1 MRGRAPGKGEIAP
14 MLAPSLRRAAPLLAF
29 CSLAL
34 AQTEDDAVVVT
45 ASRTEQRV
53 RDAIPHTTVLTRKD
67 IRDSQAADL
76 PTLLRREAGIEVSQ
90 SGGLGGNASLF
101 TRGGRSAQTLVL
113 IDGVRVEDA
122 GFGTTAIQHLMLDD
136 IERIEIARG
145 NVSSLYGSGAIGGV
159 VQVFTRRG
167 SGAPTPYGE
176 AMAGSRDTT
185 KLLAGYGGEVGSTR
199 FNVSALRLATRGFS
213 AIDPRL
219 APLANPDDDG
229 YRNES
234 VSASLAQR
242 LGANHEIG
250 VRVLRTRAK
259 IDYDDSFTGPTS
271 VQTADQDLGMTQ
283 LYWDAQLLERWKS
296 RITAAEG
303 TDYRTDFLD
312 AAFAFLSN
320 TRSRQLIWNNDV
332 SLAPAH
338 GVSFSLER
346 LEQEMDNSTFGQK
359 KRDANSARL
368 GYLGRLGA
376 HSFQANVRNDKYSDF
391 GNADTYFLG
400 YGFDLTDAWRLT
412 ASTSTAF
419 RAPTFQDL
427 FGFGGNPQLRPE
439 RTRTNELGVQWASGT
454 NRVRVVG
461 FHTDYQ
467 DAITF
472 DNVTFTAQ
480 NIRKAKVNGVET
492 SYSGRI
498 AGIDLRAALTL
509 QDPVEQEPGDIERA
523 AIRRAKRFGSIAAF
537 RNFGRWRIGGEL
549 LASGERP
556 DVDIATFERVELA
569 SYTVVNLL
577 ARFEYNKNLYFT
589 TRLENAFDEK
599 YQVVHGFNTAPRG
612 FFVSVGWQP

>member
-1 MRGRAPGKGEIAP
+1 
-14 MLAPSLRRAAPLLAF
+14 MLSRCLRRAAPLLAF
-29 CSLAL
+29 CSLAF
-34 AQTEDDAVVVT
+34 AQTEDDPVVVT
-45 ASRTEQRV
+45 ASRTEQRI
-53 RDAIPHTTVLTRKD
+53 RDAIPHTTVLTRQD
-67 IRDSQAADL
+67 IRDSQAPDL
-76 PTLLRREAGIEVSQ
+76 PTLLRREAGIEVVQ

-101 TRGGRSAQTLVL
+101 MRGGRSAQSLVL

-122 GFGTTAIQHLMLDD
+122 GFGTTALQHLMLDD
-136 IERIEIARG
+136 IDRIEIARG

-167 SGAPTPYGE
+167 TGTPSAYGE

-185 KLLAGYGGEVGSTR
+185 KVLAGYGGEFGDTR
-199 FNVSALRLATRGFS
+199 LNVSALRFDTRGFS
-213 AIDPRL
+213 AIDPRF
-219 APLANPDDDG
+219 APAANPDDDG
-229 YRNES
+229 YRNQS
-234 VSASLAQR
+234 VSASLGQR
-242 LGANHEIG
+242 LGANHELG
-250 VRVLRTRAK
+250 VRVLRTRTK

-283 LYWDAQLLERWKS
+283 LYWDARLLERWKS

-312 AAFAFLSN
+312 GAFAFLSN

-338 GVSFSLER
+338 GVSLSLER

-359 KRDANSARL
+359 KRHADSVRL
-368 GYLGRLGA
+368 GYLGRFGA
-376 HSFQANVRNDKYSDF
+376 HSLQANARNDKYSDF
-391 GNADTYFLG
+391 GNADTWFLG

-412 ASTSTAF
+412 ASASTAF

-427 FGFGGNPQLRPE
+427 FGFGGNPQLQPE
-439 RTRTNELGVQWASGT
+439 RTRTNEVGVQWASGV

-461 FHTDYQ
+461 FHTDYH

-472 DNVTFTAQ
+472 DNVTFTAE
-480 NIRKAKVNGVET
+480 NIRKAKVSGVEA

-509 QDPVEQEPGDIERA
+509 QDAVEQEPDDIERA
-523 AIRRAKRFGSIAAF
+523 AIRRARRFGSIAAF
-537 RNFGRWRIGGEL
+537 RNFGRWRLGGEV
-549 LASGERP
+549 LASGSRP
-556 DVDIATFERVELA
+556 DVDIATFEPVQLA
-569 SYTVVNLL
+569 GYTVVNLL
-577 ARFEYNKNLYFT
+577 ARFEFNKNLYVAA
-589 TRLENAFDEK
+589 RLENAFDEE

-612 FFVSVGWQP
+612 FFFSVGWQP

>member
-1 MRGRAPGKGEIAP
+1 MFARN
-14 MLAPSLRRAAPLLAF
+14 LWRAALPLACSPLAF
-29 CSLAL
+29 
-34 AQTEDDAVVVT
+34 AQPADDPVVVT
-45 ASRTEQRV
+45 ASRTEQRL
-53 RDAIPHTTVLTRKD
+53 RDAIPHTTVLTRQD
-67 IRDSQAADL
+67 IRDSLAVDL
-76 PTLLRREAGIEVSQ
+76 PTLLRREAGIEISQ

-101 TRGGRSAQTLVL
+101 ARGGRSAQTLVL

-136 IERIEIARG
+136 IDRIEIARG

-167 SGAPTPYGE
+167 SGTPAPYGE
-176 AMAGSRDTT
+176 ATVGSRDTT
-185 KLLAGYGGEVGSTR
+185 KLTAGYGGEFGDTR
-199 FNVSALRLATRGFS
+199 LNVSALRLDTRGFS
-213 AIDPRL
+213 AIDPRF

-242 LGANHEIG
+242 LGANHEVG
-250 VRVLRTRAK
+250 VRLLRTRAK

-271 VQTADQDLGMTQ
+271 VQTADQDLGMAQ
-283 LYWDAQLLERWKS
+283 LYWDAQVLERWKS
-296 RITAAEG
+296 RITVGQG

-312 AAFAFLSN
+312 GAFAFRSN

-338 GVSFSLER
+338 GVALSLER
-346 LEQEMDNSTFGQK
+346 LEQEMDNSTFGSK
-359 KRDANSARL
+359 KRDANSVRL
-368 GYLGRLGA
+368 GYLGRFGA
-376 HSFQANVRNDKYSDF
+376 HSLQANVRNDKYSDF

-439 RTRTNELGVQWASGT
+439 RARTNELGVQWASGT
-454 NRVRVVG
+454 NRVRTVA

-472 DNVTFTAQ
+472 DNATFTVQ
-480 NIRKAKVNGVET
+480 NVRKAKVTGVET
-492 SYSGRI
+492 SYSGRV
-498 AGIDLRAALTL
+498 AGIDLRAALTS
-509 QDPVEQEPGDIERA
+509 QDAVEQEPDDIERA
-523 AIRRAKRFGSIAAF
+523 AIRRAKAFGSIAAF
-537 RNFGRWRIGGEL
+537 RNFGRLRLGGEL
-549 LASGERP
+549 LASGPRP
-556 DVDIATFERVELA
+556 DVDIATFERTELA

-577 ARFEYNKNLYFT
+577 ARYELNKNLYFAA
-589 TRLENAFDEK
+589 RLENAFDEE
-599 YQVVHGFNTAPRG
+599 YQLVHGFNTAPRG

>member
-1 MRGRAPGKGEIAP
+1 
-14 MLAPSLRRAAPLLAF
+14 MLGSSLGRAAPLLAF

-34 AQTEDDAVVVT
+34 AQAENDAVVVT
-45 ASRTEQRV
+45 ASRTEQRI
-53 RDAIPHTTVLTRKD
+53 RDAIAHTTVITRQD
-67 IRDSQAADL
+67 IRDSQSPDL
-76 PTLLRREAGIEVSQ
+76 PTLLRREAGIELSQ
-90 SGGLGGNASLF
+90 NGGLGGNASLF
-101 TRGGRSAQTLVL
+101 MRGGRSAQALVL

-122 GFGTTAIQHLMLDD
+122 GFGTTALQHLMPDD
-136 IERIEIARG
+136 IDRIEIARG

-167 SGAPTPYGE
+167 SGTPAPYGE

-185 KLLAGYGGEVGSTR
+185 KLLAGYGGQIGEMSSSTR
-199 FNVSALRLATRGFS
+199 FNVSAMRLDTRGFS
-213 AIDPRL
+213 AIDPRF

-234 VSASLAQR
+234 VSANLAQR
-242 LGANHEIG
+242 LGADHEIG
-250 VRVLRTRAK
+250 LRVLRTRAK

-283 LYWDAQLLERWKS
+283 LYWDARLLERWKS

-312 AAFAFLSN
+312 GAFAFLSN

-338 GVSFSLER
+338 GVSLSLER

-359 KRDANSARL
+359 KRDANSVRL
-368 GYLGRLGA
+368 GYLGRFGA
-376 HSFQANVRNDKYSDF
+376 HSVQLNWRNDRYSDF
-391 GNADTYFLG
+391 GDADTYFAG
-400 YGFDLTDAWRLT
+400 YGYDLTDAWRFT

-439 RTRTNELGVQWASGT
+439 RARTNEVGVQWASGP
-454 NRVRVVG
+454 NRVRTVA
-461 FHTDYQ
+461 FQTDYQ

-472 DNVTFTAQ
+472 DNATFTAQ
-480 NIRKAKVNGVET
+480 NIRKMKVTGVET
-492 SYSGRI
+492 SYSGRV
-498 AGIDLRAALTL
+498 GGFDLRAALTL
-509 QDPVEQEPGDIERA
+509 QDPIEQEPGDVELQA
-523 AIRRAKRFGSIAAF
+523 VRRAKAFGSLAVF
-537 RNFGRWRIGGEL
+537 RTSGRWRLGGEV
-549 LASGERP
+549 LASGPRP
-556 DVDIATFERVELA
+556 DTDIATFERTELA

-577 ARFEYNKNLYFT
+577 ARFEYDKRLYVAA
-589 TRLENAFDEK
+589 RLENAFDEE
-599 YQVVHGFNTAPRG
+599 YQLAHGFNTAPRG
-612 FFVSVGWQP
+612 VFVSVGWSP

>member
-1 MRGRAPGKGEIAP
+1 MFARN
-14 MLAPSLRRAAPLLAF
+14 LWRAALPLA
-29 CSLAL
+29 CSPLVF
-34 AQTEDDAVVVT
+34 AQPADDPVVVT
-45 ASRTEQRV
+45 ASRTEQRL
-53 RDAIPHTTVLTRKD
+53 RDAIPHTTVLTRQD
-67 IRDSQAADL
+67 IRESLAVDL
-76 PTLLRREAGIEVSQ
+76 PTLLRREAGIEISQ

-101 TRGGRSAQTLVL
+101 ARGGRSAQTLVL

-136 IERIEIARG
+136 IDRIEIARG

-167 SGAPTPYGE
+167 TGAPAPYGE
-176 AMAGSRDTT
+176 ATVGSRDTT
-185 KLLAGYGGEVGSTR
+185 KLTAGYGGEFGDTR
-199 FNVSALRLATRGFS
+199 LNVSALRLDTRGFS
-213 AIDPRL
+213 AIDPRF

-242 LGANHEIG
+242 LGANHEVG
-250 VRVLRTRAK
+250 VRLLRTRAK

-271 VQTADQDLGMTQ
+271 VQTADQDLGMAQ
-283 LYWDAQLLERWKS
+283 LYWDAQVLERWKS
-296 RITAAEG
+296 RITVGQG

-312 AAFAFLSN
+312 GAFAFRSN

-338 GVSFSLER
+338 GVALSLER
-346 LEQEMDNSTFGQK
+346 LEQEMDNSTFGSK
-359 KRDANSARL
+359 KRDANSVRL
-368 GYLGRLGA
+368 GYLGRFGA
-376 HSFQANVRNDKYSDF
+376 HSLQANVRNDKYSDF

-439 RTRTNELGVQWASGT
+439 RARTNELGVQWASGT
-454 NRVRVVG
+454 NRVRTVA

-472 DNVTFTAQ
+472 DNATFTVQ
-480 NIRKAKVNGVET
+480 NVRKAKVTGVET
-492 SYSGRI
+492 SYSGRV

-509 QDPVEQEPGDIERA
+509 QDAVEQEPDDIERA
-523 AIRRAKRFGSIAAF
+523 AIRRAKAFGSIAAF
-537 RNFGRWRIGGEL
+537 RNFGRLRLGGEL
-549 LASGERP
+549 LASGPRP
-556 DVDIATFERVELA
+556 DVDIATFERTELA

-577 ARFEYNKNLYFT
+577 ARYELNKNLYLSA
-589 TRLENAFDEK
+589 RLENAFDED
-599 YQVVHGFNTAPRG
+599 YQIVHGFNTAPRG
-612 FFVSVGWQP
+612 FFLSVGWQP

>member
-1 MRGRAPGKGEIAP
+1 

-29 CSLAL
+29 CSLAF
-34 AQTEDDAVVVT
+34 AQTDDDAVVVT
-45 ASRTEQRV
+45 ASRTEQRI
-53 RDAIPHTTVLTRKD
+53 RDAIPHTTVITRQD
-67 IRDSQAADL
+67 IRDSQAVDL
-76 PTLLRREAGIEVSQ
+76 PTLLRREAGIELSQ
-90 SGGLGGNASLF
+90 NGGLGGNASLF
-101 TRGGRSAQTLVL
+101 MRGGRSAQTLVL

-145 NVSSLYGSGAIGGV
+145 NVSSLYGSGAIGGI

-167 SGAPTPYGE
+167 SGTPAAYGE
-176 AMAGSRDTT
+176 ATAGSRDTT
-185 KLLAGYGGEVGSTR
+185 KLVAGYGGEYRDTR
-199 FNVSALRLATRGFS
+199 FNISALRLDTRGFS
-213 AIDPRL
+213 AIDPRF

-234 VSASLAQR
+234 VNASLAQR
-242 LGANHEIG
+242 LGADHEVG
-250 VRVLRTRAK
+250 VRFLRTRAK

-271 VQTADQDLGMTQ
+271 LQTADQDLGMAQ
-283 LYWDAQLLERWKS
+283 LYWDARFFERWKS

-312 AAFAFLSN
+312 GAFAFLSN

-332 SLAPAH
+332 QVAPAH
-338 GVSFSLER
+338 GLSFSLER

-359 KRDANSARL
+359 KRDANSVRL

-376 HSFQANVRNDKYSDF
+376 HSLQLNWRNDRYSDF
-391 GNADTYFLG
+391 GDADTYFAG
-400 YGFDLTDAWRLT
+400 YGFDLTDAWRIT

-439 RTRTNELGVQWASGT
+439 RARTSELGMQWARGA
-454 NRVRVVG
+454 NRVRVAA
-461 FHTDYQ
+461 FQTDYE

-472 DNVTFTAQ
+472 DNATFTAQ
-480 NIRKAKVNGVET
+480 NIRKMKVTGVET
-492 SYSGRI
+492 SYSGRL
-498 AGIDLRAALTL
+498 GGFDLRAALTL
-509 QDPVEQEPGDIERA
+509 QDPVEQEPGDVELQ
-523 AIRRAKRFGSIAAF
+523 AIRRAKAFGSLAVF
-537 RNFGRWRIGGEL
+537 RTSGRWRFGGEM
-549 LASGERP
+549 LASGPRP
-556 DVDIATFERVELA
+556 DVDIATFERTELA

-577 ARFEYNKNLYFT
+577 ARFEYNKHLYVAA
-589 TRLENAFDEK
+589 RLENAFDEE
-599 YQVVHGFNTAPRG
+599 YQLVHGFNTAPRG

>member
-1 MRGRAPGKGEIAP
+1 
-14 MLAPSLRRAAPLLAF
+14 MLALSLRRAAPLLAF
-29 CSLAL
+29 CSLAF
-34 AQTEDDAVVVT
+34 AQTEDDPVVVT
-45 ASRTEQRV
+45 ASRTEQRM
-53 RDAIPHTTVLTRKD
+53 RDAIPHTTVLTRQD
-67 IRDSQAADL
+67 IRDSQAIDL
-76 PTLLRREAGIEVSQ
+76 PTLLRREAGIEISQ

-136 IERIEIARG
+136 VERIEIARG

-167 SGAPTPYGE
+167 SGAPAPYGE

-185 KLLAGYGGEVGSTR
+185 KLLAGYGGELGEMSGSTR
-199 FNVSALRLATRGFS
+199 FNVSALRLDTRGFS

-250 VRVLRTRAK
+250 MRVLRTRAK

-271 VQTADQDLGMTQ
+271 VQTADQDLGMAQ

-296 RITAAEG
+296 RITVAEG

-312 AAFAFLSN
+312 AAFAFRSN

-332 SLAPAH
+332 SLAQAH
-338 GVSFSLER
+338 GVSPSLER
-346 LEQEMDNSTFGQK
+346 LEQEMDNSTFGSK
-359 KRDANSARL
+359 KRDANSVRL

-376 HSFQANVRNDKYSDF
+376 HSLQANVRNDKYSDF

-439 RTRTNELGVQWASGT
+439 RTRTNELGAQWARGA

-461 FHTDYQ
+461 FQTDYQ

-472 DNVTFTAQ
+472 DNVSFTAQ
-480 NIRKAKVNGVET
+480 NIRKAKVTGVET

-509 QDPVEQEPGDIERA
+509 QDPVEQEPDDIERA
-523 AIRRAKRFGSIAAF
+523 AIRRAKAFGSIAAF
-537 RNFGRWRIGGEL
+537 RNFGRWRLGGEV
-549 LASGERP
+549 LASGPRP

-577 ARFEYNKNLYFT
+577 ARYELNKNLYFSA
-589 TRLENAFDEK
+589 RLENALDED

-612 FFVSVGWQP
+612 FFISVGWQP

>member
-1 MRGRAPGKGEIAP
+1 
-14 MLAPSLRRAAPLLAF
+14 MLALSLRRAAPLLAF
-29 CSLAL
+29 CSLAF
-34 AQTEDDAVVVT
+34 AQTDDDPVVVT
-45 ASRTEQRV
+45 ASRTEQRI
-53 RDAIPHTTVLTRKD
+53 RDAIPHTTVLTRQD
-67 IRDSQAADL
+67 IRDSQAVDL
-76 PTLLRREAGIEVSQ
+76 PTLLRREAGIEISQ

-113 IDGVRVEDA
+113 VDGVRVEDA

-167 SGAPTPYGE
+167 SGTPSAYGE

-185 KLLAGYGGEVGSTR
+185 KLLAGYGGEFGSTR
-199 FNVSALRLATRGFS
+199 LNVSALRLDTRGFS

-229 YRNES
+229 YRNQS

-250 VRVLRTRAK
+250 VRVLRTRTK

-283 LYWDAQLLERWKS
+283 LYWDAQLHERWKS

-312 AAFAFLSN
+312 GAFAFLSN

-338 GVSFSLER
+338 GVSLSLER
-346 LEQEMDNSTFGQK
+346 LEQEMDNSTFGSR
-359 KRDANSARL
+359 KRDANSVRL

-376 HSFQANVRNDKYSDF
+376 HAFQANVRNDKYSDF

-439 RTRTNELGVQWASGT
+439 RTRTNELGVQWASGA

-480 NIRKAKVNGVET
+480 NIRKAKVTGVET

-509 QDPVEQEPGDIERA
+509 QDAVEQEPDDIERA

-537 RNFGRWRIGGEL
+537 RNFGRLRLGGEL
-549 LASGERP
+549 LASGARP
-556 DVDIATFERVELA
+556 DVDIATFEPVQLA
-569 SYTVVNLL
+569 GYTVVNLL
-577 ARFEYNKNLYFT
+577 ARLEYNKHLYLSA
-589 TRLENAFDEK
+589 RLENALDEE
-599 YQVVHGFNTAPRG
+599 YQIVHGFNTAPRG
-612 FFVSVGWQP
+612 FFVTVGWQP

>member
-1 MRGRAPGKGEIAP
+1 MFARC
-14 MLAPSLRRAAPLLAF
+14 LRRAAPLLAF
-29 CSLAL
+29 CSLAF
-34 AQTEDDAVVVT
+34 AQSDDDAVVVT
-45 ASRTEQRV
+45 ASRTEQRI
-53 RDAIPHTTVLTRKD
+53 RDAIPHTTVITRRD

-76 PTLLRREAGIEVSQ
+76 PTLLRREAGLEVSQ

-101 TRGGRSAQTLVL
+101 ARGGRSAQTLVL
-113 IDGVRVEDA
+113 VDGVRLEDA

-167 SGAPTPYGE
+167 SGAPAPYGE
-176 AMAGSRDTT
+176 VTAGSRDTT
-185 KLLAGYGGEVGSTR
+185 KLVAGYGGELGEMSGSTR
-199 FNVSALRLATRGFS
+199 FNVSALRLDTRGFS
-213 AIDPRL
+213 AIDPRF

-229 YRNES
+229 YRNQS

-242 LGANHEIG
+242 LGADHELG

-283 LYWDAQLLERWKS
+283 LYWDARFFERWKS

-303 TDYRTDFLD
+303 TDYRTDFLNG
-312 AAFAFLSN
+312 AFAFLSN

-338 GVSFSLER
+338 GVSLSLER
-346 LEQEMDNSTFGQK
+346 LEQEMDNSTFGSK
-359 KRDANSARL
+359 KRDADSVRL

-376 HSFQANVRNDKYSDF
+376 HSLQANVRNDKYSDF

-400 YGFDLTDAWRLT
+400 YGFDLSQAWRLT

-439 RTRTNELGVQWASGT
+439 RTRTDELGVQWASGA
-454 NRVRVVG
+454 NRVRMVG

-480 NIRKAKVNGVET
+480 NIRKAKVSGVET

-509 QDPVEQEPGDIERA
+509 QDAVEQEPDDVERA
-523 AIRRAKRFGSIAAF
+523 AIRRAKAFGSIAAF
-537 RNFGRWRIGGEL
+537 RNFGRWRLGGEL
-549 LASGERP
+549 LASGPRP
-556 DVDIATFERVELA
+556 DVDIATFERTELA

-577 ARFEYNKNLYFT
+577 ARFEYNKHLYVAA
-589 TRLENAFDEK
+589 RLENALDED

-612 FFVSVGWQP
+612 FFISVGWQP

>member
-1 MRGRAPGKGEIAP
+1 MFARN
-14 MLAPSLRRAAPLLAF
+14 LWRAALPLA
-29 CSLAL
+29 CSPLVF
-34 AQTEDDAVVVT
+34 AQPADDPVVVT
-45 ASRTEQRV
+45 ASRTEQRL
-53 RDAIPHTTVLTRKD
+53 RDAIPHTTVLTRQD
-67 IRDSQAADL
+67 IRDSLAVDL
-76 PTLLRREAGIEVSQ
+76 PTLLRREAGIEISQ

-101 TRGGRSAQTLVL
+101 ARGGRSAQTLVL

-136 IERIEIARG
+136 IDRIEIARG

-167 SGAPTPYGE
+167 SGTPAPYGE
-176 AMAGSRDTT
+176 ATVGSRDTT
-185 KLLAGYGGEVGSTR
+185 KLTAGYGGEFGDTR
-199 FNVSALRLATRGFS
+199 LNVSALRLDTRGFS
-213 AIDPRL
+213 AIDPRF

-242 LGANHEIG
+242 LGANHEVG
-250 VRVLRTRAK
+250 VRLLRTRAK

-271 VQTADQDLGMTQ
+271 VQTADQDLGMAQ
-283 LYWDAQLLERWKS
+283 LYWDAQVLERWKS
-296 RITAAEG
+296 RITVGQG

-312 AAFAFLSN
+312 GAFAFRSN

-338 GVSFSLER
+338 GVALSLER
-346 LEQEMDNSTFGQK
+346 LEQEMDNSTFGSK
-359 KRDANSARL
+359 KRDANSVRL
-368 GYLGRLGA
+368 GYLGRFGA
-376 HSFQANVRNDKYSDF
+376 HSLQANVRNDKYSDF

-439 RTRTNELGVQWASGT
+439 RARTNELGVQWASGT
-454 NRVRVVG
+454 NRVRTVA

-472 DNVTFTAQ
+472 DNATFTVQ
-480 NIRKAKVNGVET
+480 NVRKAKVTGVET
-492 SYSGRI
+492 SYSGRV

-509 QDPVEQEPGDIERA
+509 QDAVEQEPDDIERA
-523 AIRRAKRFGSIAAF
+523 AIRRAKAFGSIAAF
-537 RNFGRWRIGGEL
+537 RNFGRLRLGGEL
-549 LASGERP
+549 LASGPRP
-556 DVDIATFERVELA
+556 DVDIATFERTELA

-577 ARFEYNKNLYFT
+577 ARYELNKNLYFAA
-589 TRLENAFDEK
+589 RLENAFDEE
-599 YQVVHGFNTAPRG
+599 YQLVHGFNTAPRV